1 MESTAKE
8 GEKQQQLGTPTK
20 SPVEEE
26 VEIRKMKAKG
36 KLFGKSAANLRRD
49 GTAKEGTEKSGAN
62 VTSDVATALAPRSD
76 GVETARSGG
85 TTRSD
90 GTGTTAS
97 ATSVDPST
105 GPSTGQ
111 STGQTSGVSSG
122 TTRSGT
128 EDAATGIT
136 TRTSGSSKTKGGQSA
151 TLTTSGSSATSDS
164 TVMIRQNLNS
174 ASSLA
179 TNIALSSC

>member
-1 MESTAKE
+1 
-8 GEKQQQLGTPTK
+8 
-20 SPVEEE
+20 
-26 VEIRKMKAKG
+26 MKAKG
-36 KLFGKSAANLRRD
+36 KLFGKSAATLRRD
-49 GTAKEGTEKSGAN
+49 GTAKEGTEKPGAN
-62 VTSDVATALAPRSD
+62 VTSDVATAVAPRSD

-85 TTRSD
+85 TTTS
-90 GTGTTAS
+90 GATGTTAS

-105 GPSTGQ
+105 GQ
-111 STGQTSGVSSG
+111 SSGVSSG

-164 TVMIRQNLNS
+164 TVSNFVKNIRGRYWLFDNYGLEVH
-174 ASSLA
+174 AR
-179 TNIALSSC
+179 TKIAIG